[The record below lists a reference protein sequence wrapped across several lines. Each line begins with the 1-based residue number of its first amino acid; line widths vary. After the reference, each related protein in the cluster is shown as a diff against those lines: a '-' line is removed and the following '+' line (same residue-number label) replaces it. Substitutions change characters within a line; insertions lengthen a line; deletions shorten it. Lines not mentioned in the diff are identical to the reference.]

1 MTVQG
6 LLTNRNFRLLFTAS
20 AFTNLGDGCLS
31 IALPWFA
38 SALSPDPFLIGLVA
52 SARQLPWLM
61 LSLPAGVITDR
72 FNRQRLI
79 LICDGL
85 RLCLA
90 IALLF
95 LVMSG
100 VQGTAAACGLAGLP
114 FALGSAEVLRD
125 NTAQTI
131 LPQVV
136 GRQRLEQANGL
147 IWATEHLGGQF
158 VGPPLAGLLIGVSL
172 ALPFGFQ
179 AAMLAAAIGL
189 VGAMAL
195 PVEERPPHKP
205 FMPALREGM
214 AWLWRHDTLRR
225 LALVLGL
232 FNFLSNM
239 TWAIM
244 VLYAQ
249 RVLGLDAV
257 GYGLL
262 LSALAV
268 GGLVGSL
275 TGPMLI
281 ARTGPNAAL
290 FIGIV
295 GFGVSSLTL
304 ALVSNPAI
312 AGTSMAVEAFSGM
325 VWNLATV
332 SYRQRHIPHE
342 LLGRVNAAYR
352 FFGTGTNPLGALT
365 GGALVAAAAP
375 WGDNALHLPFAL
387 AFVGAVGMLLYS
399 ARYLRLR

>member
-6 LLTNRNFRLLFTAS
+6 LLANRNFRLLFTAS

-38 SALSPDPFLIGLVA
+38 SELSPDPFLIGLVA

-72 FNRQRLI
+72 FDRRRLI
-79 LICDGL
+79 LLCDGL
-85 RLCLA
+85 RLCLSL
-90 IALLF
+90 ALVF
-95 LVMSG
+95 LVLSG
-100 VQGTAAACGLAGLP
+100 AQGAAAVWGLAGLT
-114 FALGSAEVLRD
+114 FALGAAEVLRD

-136 GRQRLEQANGL
+136 GREGLEQANGL

-189 VGAMAL
+189 VGAMAM
-195 PVEERPPHKP
+195 PAEERPPHKP
-205 FMPALREGM
+205 FLPALRDGM
-214 AWLWRHDTLRR
+214 LWLWRHDTLRR
-225 LALVLGL
+225 LALVLGV
-232 FNFLSNM
+232 FNFLSYL
-239 TWAIM
+239 TWATM
-244 VLYAQ
+244 VLFAQ

-268 GGLVGSL
+268 GGLAGSL

-290 FIGIV
+290 FIGII
-295 GFGVSSLTL
+295 GFGVSSVTL
-304 ALVSNPAI
+304 ALVSNPVI
-312 AGTSMAVEAFSGM
+312 AGSAMAVEAFSGM

-332 SYRQRHIPHE
+332 SYRQRHIPPD

-352 FFGTGTNPLGALT
+352 FFGTGTNPLGALA

-375 WGDNALHLPFAL
+375 WGDSALHLPFAL
-387 AFVGAVGMLLYS
+387 AFVGAVGMLLYV
-399 ARYLRLR
+399 ALALRLR